1 MTQTKISDNLS
12 LIDILK
18 EAIRKEHDSYDYY
31 HKAASVAVKPA
42 SKKMFLKLAEME
54 KGHASELTRH
64 LSDLEAQ
71 IHIDKALTASF

>member
-1 MTQTKISDNLS
+1 MSKISNALS

-18 EAIRKEHDSYDYY
+18 EAIRREHDSYDYY

-42 SKKMFLKLAEME
+42 SRKMFLHLAEME

-64 LSDLEAQ
+64 LTDLEAQ
-71 IHIDKALTASF
+71 SHIDKALTSSF

>member
-1 MTQTKISDNLS
+1 MIKSDEANALS

-18 EAIRKEHDSYDYY
+18 EAIKKEHDSFDYY
-31 HKAASVAVKPA
+31 HKAALIALKPA

-64 LSDLEAQ
+64 LVDLEAQ
-71 IHIDKALTASF
+71 IQIDKALTASF